1 MANQSIVTIEQW
13 FTEGWRLYK
22 QHPVTF
28 FFASLLGVLI
38 CIPPALLF
46 FAVPLSVGGP
56 PAFFV
61 NPLHVA
67 WHPLAFF
74 FAGLLGTLI
83 FIPPAFLFFAAPF
96 YAGLY
101 CMALR
106 AMRGE
111 KARIRDIFKGFRRYW
126 GALFLWWLSLIAFI
140 VLGTTGIGI
149 LVVPLLW
156 AISMLALP
164 LLIDQRQDLGSAFGA
179 AFKVVFTWKNCA
191 RFWLYGLAVSLVSC
205 LGILGFF
212 FGLFITVPLGVC
224 IQVVAY
230 RDIFKPEE
238 AIQQEVSEPWQEYPF
253 KLKAKYIGPV
263 SRIRDIRNQIFE
275 QIHSADDSVKSLLE
289 GSIEH
294 IDNVFA
300 KAAHLSHRLQQID
313 DYLETTSMQT
323 LHVEKTEI
331 TRKLAEAPNA
341 AVYAQYEEALHTLEE
356 RIENHARLEE
366 LREQIDARLM
376 TIRVSLDNTHA
387 KIIRIRTT
395 EISNA
400 QLESDDVSK
409 ALRDLQIE
417 MDALLKSLDEM
428 SETA

>member
-1 MANQSIVTIEQW
+1 MANQSTVTIEQW

-22 QHPVTF
+22 RHPVTF
-28 FFASLLGVLI
+28 FFASLLGALI

-46 FAVPLSVGGP
+46 FAIPLSGGGP
-56 PAFFV
+56 PLFFHTPFNV
-61 NPLHVA
+61 GWQPV
-67 WHPLAFF
+67 F
-74 FAGLLGTLI
+74 FAGLFGSLI

-101 CMALR
+101 YMAFKS
-106 AMRGE
+106 MRGE
-111 KARIRDIFKGFRRYW
+111 KARIRDIFKGFRRFW

-140 VLGTTGIGI
+140 VLCTTGIGI
-149 LVVPLLW
+149 LVAPLLW

-164 LLIDQRQDLGSAFGA
+164 LLIDERRDLGSAFGA
-179 AFKVVFTWKNCA
+179 AFKAVFTWKNCA
-191 RFWLYGLAVSLVSC
+191 RFWLYGLVVPLVSC
-205 LGILGFF
+205 LGILGFG
-212 FGLFITVPLGVC
+212 FGLFITVPLAVC
-224 IQVVAY
+224 VQVIAY
-230 RDIFKPEE
+230 RDVFKPEE
-238 AIQQEVSEPWQEYPF
+238 AFQQEVSEPWQEYPF
-253 KLKAKYIGPV
+253 ELKAKYIGPV
-263 SRIRDIRNQIFE
+263 SRIRDSRNQIFE

-294 IDNVFA
+294 IDNVFE

-313 DYLETTSMQT
+313 DYLKTTNMQM
-323 LHVEKTEI
+323 LHNEKIEI
-331 TRKLAEAPNA
+331 TRKLAESPNA
-341 AVYAQYEEALHTLEE
+341 AVYAQYEEALRTLEE
-356 RIENHARLEE
+356 RMENHAQLEE

-395 EISNA
+395 EMSNA

-428 SETA
+428 SEAA

>member
-1 MANQSIVTIEQW
+1 MASQPIVMIEQW

-22 QHPVTF
+22 RHPVTF
-28 FFASLLGVLI
+28 FFASLLGTLI
-38 CIPPALLF
+38 CLPPAYLFIGLLLD
-46 FAVPLSVGGP
+46 VVG
-56 PAFFV
+56 
-61 NPLHVA
+61 
-67 WHPLAFF
+67 WHPFF
-74 FAGLLGTLI
+74 FPGLLGALI
-83 FIPPAFLFFAAPF
+83 CTPPAFLFFAAPF
-96 YAGLY
+96 YAGLHY
-101 CMALR
+101 MALKS
-106 AMRGE
+106 MRGE
-111 KARIRDIFKGFRRYW
+111 KPRIRDIFKGFRRYW

-140 VLGTTGIGI
+140 VLCTTAIGI

-164 LLIDQRQDLGSAFGA
+164 LLIDERKDLGSAFGA
-179 AFKVVFTWKNCA
+179 AAKAVFTWRNCA
-191 RFWLYGLAVSLVSC
+191 GFWLYGLIVPLVSI

-212 FGLFITVPLGVC
+212 FGLFITVPLAVC
-224 IQVVAY
+224 VQVIAY
-230 RDIFKPEE
+230 RDIFKPQE
-238 AIQQEVSEPWQEYPF
+238 AFQQEVSEPWQEYPF
-253 KLKAKYIGPV
+253 QLKAKYIGPI
-263 SRIRDIRNQIFE
+263 SRIRELRNKIFE
-275 QIHSADDSVKSLLE
+275 QVHSADNSVKTLLE

-294 IDNVFA
+294 IDNVFT

-323 LHVEKTEI
+323 LHIEKTEI
-331 TRKLAEAPNA
+331 TRKLAESPNA

-356 RIENHARLEE
+356 RIENHGKLEE
-366 LREQIDARLM
+366 LREQINARLM

-428 SETA
+428 SEMA

>member
-1 MANQSIVTIEQW
+1 MASQPIVTIEQW

-22 QHPVTF
+22 RHPVTF
-28 FFASLLGVLI
+28 FFASLLGALI
-38 CIPPALLF
+38 CIPPVLLF
-46 FAVPLSVGGP
+46 FAIPLSGGLHPVFLGLPFSVGWQP
-56 PAFFV
+56 
-61 NPLHVA
+61 
-67 WHPLAFF
+67 FF

-83 FIPPAFLFFAAPF
+83 FIPPALLFFAAPF

-101 CMALR
+101 CMALK

-111 KARIRDIFKGFRRYW
+111 KPRIRDIFKGFRRFW
-126 GALFLWWLSLIAFI
+126 AALFLWWLSLIAII
-140 VLGTTGIGI
+140 VLGTTAIGI
-149 LVVPLLW
+149 LAVPLLW
-156 AISMLALP
+156 AMSMLALP
-164 LLIDQRQDLGSAFGA
+164 LLIDERKGVGSAFGA
-179 AFKVVFTWKNCA
+179 AFKAVFTWKNCA
-191 RFWLYGLAVSLVSC
+191 RFWLYGLAVPLVSV
-205 LGILGFF
+205 LGVLGFG
-212 FGLFITVPLGVC
+212 FGLFITVPLAVC
-224 IQVVAY
+224 VQVVAY
-230 RDIFKPEE
+230 RDLFKPEE
-238 AIQQEVSEPWQEYPF
+238 AFQQEVLEPWQDYPF

-275 QIHSADDSVKSLLE
+275 QIHSTDDSVKSLLE

-323 LHVEKTEI
+323 LHIEKTEI
-331 TRKLAEAPNA
+331 TRKLAESPNA
-341 AVYAQYEEALHTLEE
+341 AVYAQYEEALRTLEE
-356 RIENHARLEE
+356 RIENHGRLEE
-366 LREQIDARLM
+366 LREQISARLM

-395 EISNA
+395 EVSNA
-400 QLESDDVSK
+400 QLESDDVSR
-409 ALRDLQIE
+409 ALKNLQIE

>member
-1 MANQSIVTIEQW
+1 MASQSIVTIEQW
-13 FTEGWRLYK
+13 FTEGWKLYK
-22 QHPVTF
+22 RHPFPF
-28 FFASLLGVLI
+28 FFASLLGALI

-46 FAVPLSVGGP
+46 FAIPFSGGGP
-56 PAFFV
+56 PLFFDT
-61 NPLHVA
+61 PFHVGRS
-67 WHPLAFF
+67 PFPFF

-101 CMALR
+101 YMALKS
-106 AMRGE
+106 MRGE
-111 KARIRDIFKGFRRYW
+111 KARIRDIFKGFRRFW

-140 VLGTTGIGI
+140 VLCTTGIGI
-149 LVVPLLW
+149 LVAPLLW
-156 AISMLALP
+156 AIAMLALP
-164 LLIDQRQDLGSAFGA
+164 LLIDERRDLGSALGA
-179 AFKVVFTWKNCA
+179 AFKAVFTWKNCA
-191 RFWLYGLAVSLVSC
+191 RFWLYGLAVPLISC
-205 LGILGFF
+205 LGIFGLF
-212 FGLFITVPLGVC
+212 FGLFITVPLAVC
-224 IQVVAY
+224 VQVIAY
-230 RDIFKPEE
+230 RDVFKPEE
-238 AIQQEVSEPWQEYPF
+238 AFQQEVSEPWQEYPF

-313 DYLETTSMQT
+313 DYLKTTNMQM
-323 LHVEKTEI
+323 LHDEKIKI
-331 TRKLAEAPNA
+331 TRKLAESPNA
-341 AVYAQYEEALHTLEE
+341 AVYAQYEEALRTLEE

-376 TIRVSLDNTHA
+376 TIRVSFDNTHA

-395 EISNA
+395 DISNA

-428 SETA
+428 AAAT